1 MSASA
6 QAMGATLTTLDVNC
20 DMGESFGKWVMGAD
34 EAMMPLIT
42 TANLA
47 CGFHGGDPV
56 TMRRTVRLAAEHGV
70 AIGAHPGFP
79 DLLGF
84 GRRTMALTAEEA
96 AAYITYQAGAL
107 RAFLDAEGLPLHH
120 VKPHG
125 AFFATL
131 RDDHRLAEAAADAIA
146 ALGEGILV
154 YWPAPAEGVPFCDAL
169 AARGVTIVQEIY
181 PDLGYDPDAR
191 LKIEL
196 TAEPTDVD
204 FAARQVTSFLT
215 DGTVAATDG
224 TRLTFAARSACVHGD
239 GANAPE
245 VARAIGAAVE
255 REGRTLAPVERSR

>member
-6 QAMGATLTTLDVNC
+6 ATTGAALATLDVNC

-70 AIGAHPGFP
+70 AIGAHPGYP

-84 GRRTMALTAEEA
+84 GRRVIKLTPDEA
-96 AAYITYQAGAL
+96 ATYITYQVGAL
-107 RAFLDAEGLPLHH
+107 KGFLDAAGLPLHH

-131 RDDHRLAEAAADAIA
+131 RDDHSLADAAAEAVA
-146 ALGEGILV
+146 ALGDGVLV
-154 YWPAPAEGVPFCDAL
+154 YWPAPAEDVPFCDAL

-181 PDLGYDPDAR
+181 PDLGYDPDGR

-204 FAARQVTSFLT
+204 FAAQQVTSFLT

-224 TRLTFAARSACVHGD
+224 TPLTFAARSACVHGD

-245 VARAIGAAVE
+245 VAQAIGSAVE
-255 REGRTLAPVERSR
+255 RAGRALAPVERG